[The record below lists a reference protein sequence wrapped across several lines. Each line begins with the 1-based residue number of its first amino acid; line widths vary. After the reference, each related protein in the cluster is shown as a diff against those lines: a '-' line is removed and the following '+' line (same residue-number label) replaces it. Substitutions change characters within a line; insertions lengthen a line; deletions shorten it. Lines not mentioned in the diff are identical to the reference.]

1 MTKYRLHNKLGIR
14 TQLAILYSAVFAILL
29 LFAGVILVFNV
40 RQTLLDNIDTNLQLR
55 SIQIASDISLQGNT
69 ITLHDNTGILS
80 GLINNNEIAGLIRA
94 NKSTEIENFNYKNP
108 ASDTD
113 LDAIVRI
120 LGPGKETAY
129 ITPAFK
135 RLILPDTCI
144 NGPLHG
150 NAWLDTVTTRNGQS
164 ARIYSMPLQHN
175 GKIFGL
181 LQVGTPL
188 SSLSATINSIIVE
201 LIFIA
206 PLVLLLGAMGSY
218 WLTAHAFQPIQRLID
233 TARTIKAGDLHQ
245 RVPVAEAHDEIQYLA
260 LTFNEMLDSL
270 EHQMERQRRFTADVS
285 HELRTP
291 IAAIRSL
298 TDVALTQEPQEDE
311 HTTILRHVNG
321 QVERLGR
328 LISDL
333 LTLVQADEGHIPF
346 EHEPVYLDQL
356 AIGVAETMQPL
367 AQERRIRLQVRAC
380 TPTLIIGDEARLMQL
395 MMNLLDN
402 ALNYTSAGG
411 KVIVSVAQIS
421 TNIFLQVSDTGV
433 GIAPEHV
440 EHIFERF
447 YRTDTARSRA
457 IGGSGLGLAIVKWVV
472 REHHGTIRVDS
483 QPGRGT
489 TFTITLPA
497 AQKQEID
504 SATGAITFK

>member
-1 MTKYRLHNKLGIR
+1 MTKHRLHSKPGIR
-14 TQLAILYSAVFAILL
+14 IQLAILYSAVFAILL

-40 RQTLLDNIDTNLQLR
+40 HQTLLDSIDTNLQLR
-55 SIQIASDISLQGNT
+55 SIQIANDISLQGNT
-69 ITLHDNTGILS
+69 ITLHDTTGTLS
-80 GLINNNEIAGLIRA
+80 GLINNGEITGLIRDD
-94 NKSTEIENFNYKNP
+94 KSTEVENFNYKDP
-108 ASDTD
+108 ATDTD

-120 LGPGKETAY
+120 IGPGKETAY
-129 ITPAFK
+129 ITPEFK
-135 RLILPDTCI
+135 RLLLPETCI
-144 NGPLHG
+144 TDPLHG
-150 NAWLDTVTTRNGQS
+150 DIWLGTVTAQNGQS
-164 ARIYSMPLQHN
+164 ARIYSMPLQRN

-201 LIFIA
+201 LILIA

-218 WLTAHAFQPIQRLID
+218 WLAARAFQPIQRLIY

-245 RVPVAEAHDEIQYLA
+245 RVPVAETHDEIQYLA

-270 EHQMERQRRFTADVS
+270 EQQMERQRRFTADVS

-291 IAAIRSL
+291 IAAIRSM
-298 TDVALTQEPQEDE
+298 TDVALAQEPQQDE
-311 HTTILRHVNG
+311 HTNILRHVNG
-321 QVERLGR
+321 QAERLGH

-333 LTLVQADEGHIPF
+333 LTLVRADEGHIPF
-346 EHEPVYLDQL
+346 EREPVYLDQL
-356 AIGVAETMQPL
+356 ATDVVETMQPL
-367 AQERRIRLQVRAC
+367 AQERRIRLQVRASA
-380 TPTLIIGDEARLMQL
+380 PALILGDEARLMQL
-395 MMNLLDN
+395 VMNLLDN

-411 KVIVSVAQIS
+411 SVLVSVTQKS
-421 TNIFLQVSDTGV
+421 TNIYLQVSDTGI

-457 IGGSGLGLAIVKWVV
+457 TGGSGLGLAIAKWVV
-472 REHHGTIRVDS
+472 REHHGTIGVDS

-489 TFTITLPA
+489 TFTVILPIA
-497 AQKQEID
+497 K
-504 SATGAITFK
+504 K

>member
-1 MTKYRLHNKLGIR
+1 
-14 TQLAILYSAVFAILL
+14 
-29 LFAGVILVFNV
+29 
-40 RQTLLDNIDTNLQLR
+40 
-55 SIQIASDISLQGNT
+55 
-69 ITLHDNTGILS
+69 
-80 GLINNNEIAGLIRA
+80 
-94 NKSTEIENFNYKNP
+94 
-108 ASDTD
+108 
-113 LDAIVRI
+113 
-120 LGPGKETAY
+120 
-129 ITPAFK
+129 
-135 RLILPDTCI
+135 
-144 NGPLHG
+144 
-150 NAWLDTVTTRNGQS
+150 
-164 ARIYSMPLQHN
+164 
-175 GKIFGL
+175 
-181 LQVGTPL
+181 
-188 SSLSATINSIIVE
+188 
-201 LIFIA
+201 
-206 PLVLLLGAMGSY
+206 
-218 WLTAHAFQPIQRLID
+218 
-233 TARTIKAGDLHQ
+233 
-245 RVPVAEAHDEIQYLA
+245 
-260 LTFNEMLDSL
+260 
-270 EHQMERQRRFTADVS
+270 
-285 HELRTP
+285 
-291 IAAIRSL
+291 
-298 TDVALTQEPQEDE
+298 
-311 HTTILRHVNG
+311 
-321 QVERLGR
+321 
-328 LISDL
+328 
-333 LTLVQADEGHIPF
+333 VQADEGHIPF